1 MHSILSFPK
10 VSILKIPVV
19 TAISTFN
26 ISFLSVCIIVIL
38 LCVATII
45 FARRQLKLRVELEK
59 QLKQQLLEFSQNR
72 ELEQQENELI
82 QELNVEPN
90 VNAKGSSILDKKPL
104 ILLIEDNDEMRTYLH
119 DNLKQDF
126 TVLEAAN
133 GKEGWQKTLFSHP
146 NLIVSDVNMP
156 EMNGIDLCKKI
167 KSDKRTT
174 HIPIIL
180 LTAIGDEYSQIS
192 GLEGGAND
200 YIVKPFNSKI
210 LISKMHSLLAFKDT
224 LKKTYQK
231 QVNIQVKEMT
241 IESEDDKFVDKL
253 ISVVNKNISN
263 PNFSVEELSS
273 TMAMSRVAL
282 YKKIL
287 SITGKTPVEFIRKI
301 KLQKA
306 VQLLEKSK
314 LSIARVSYDVGYSNP
329 NYFAKVFREEYNM
342 LPSEYI
348 ASIAKDKLKETSTP
362 NNN

>member
-1 MHSILSFPK
+1 MHSILLIME
-10 VSILKIPVV
+10 VSILKVLAIID
-19 TAISTFN
+19 ISTFN
-26 ISFLSVCIIVIL
+26 LQVLSCCIILAL
-38 LCVATII
+38 LLVAAIVYSKKQ
-45 FARRQLKLRVELEK
+45 RKLRFELEK
-59 QLKQQLLEFSQNR
+59 QFKQQLLELSQSR
-72 ELEQQENELI
+72 ELQQQEDDLI
-82 QELNVEPN
+82 QEMNLGPGINV
-90 VNAKGSSILDKKPL
+90 KGASILDKKPL
-104 ILLIEDNDEMRTYLH
+104 ILLIEDNDEMRAYLH

-180 LTAIGDEYSQIS
+180 LTAIGNEYSQIS

-210 LISKMHSLLAFKDT
+210 LISKIHNLLTFKDI

-231 QVNIQVKEMT
+231 QVDIQVQEMN

-253 ISVVNKNISN
+253 INVVNKNISN

-273 TMAMSRVAL
+273 IMAMSRVAL

-287 SITGKTPVEFIRKI
+287 GVTGKTPVEFIRKL

-314 LSIARVSYDVGYSNP
+314 LSIARISYDVGYSNP

-348 ASIAKDKLKETSTP
+348 ASIAKNKLK
-362 NNN
+362 

>member
-1 MHSILSFPK
+1 MHSILSLME
-10 VSILKIPVV
+10 VSILKVLAIID
-19 TAISTFN
+19 ISTF
-26 ISFLSVCIIVIL
+26 SLQVLSGCIILAL
-38 LCVATII
+38 LLVATIVYSKKQ
-45 FARRQLKLRVELEK
+45 RKLRFELEK
-59 QLKQQLLEFSQNR
+59 QFKQQLLELSQNR
-72 ELEQQENELI
+72 ELERQENELI
-82 QELNVEPN
+82 EKMNSEPDLYQKN
-90 VNAKGSSILDKKPL
+90 TSILEKKPL
-104 ILLIEDNDEMRTYLH
+104 ILLIEDNDEMRAYLH
-119 DNLKQDF
+119 DNLMQDF

-133 GKEGWQKTLFSHP
+133 GKEGWQKALFSHP

-174 HIPIIL
+174 HIPVIL

-210 LISKMHSLLAFKDT
+210 LISKIHNLLTFKDI

-231 QVNIQVKEMT
+231 QVDIQVKEMN

-253 ISVVNKNISN
+253 TSVVNKNISN
-263 PNFSVEELSS
+263 PSFSVEELSS
-273 TMAMSRVAL
+273 IMAMSRVAL

-287 SITGKTPVEFIRKI
+287 SITGKTPVEFIRRI

-306 VQLLEKSK
+306 IQLLEKSK
-314 LSIARVSYDVGYSNP
+314 LSIARISYDVGYSNP

-348 ASIAKDKLKETSTP
+348 ASVLKGKVK
-362 NNN
+362 